1 MQEKCNADFHAT
13 LLSVKE
19 AAGLERLRCEAVTR
33 IHAFITVA
41 VTLQIISVIQRKH
54 MMLRYQWCTAGGAF
68 VDVPVALSAVNVI
81 GQVQAVNHCGKQKL
95 TYICLENRQ

>member
-13 LLSVKE
+13 LPSVKE

-41 VTLQIISVIQRKH
+41 VTLQII
-54 MMLRYQWCTAGGAF
+54 
-68 VDVPVALSAVNVI
+68 
-81 GQVQAVNHCGKQKL
+81 
-95 TYICLENRQ
+95 